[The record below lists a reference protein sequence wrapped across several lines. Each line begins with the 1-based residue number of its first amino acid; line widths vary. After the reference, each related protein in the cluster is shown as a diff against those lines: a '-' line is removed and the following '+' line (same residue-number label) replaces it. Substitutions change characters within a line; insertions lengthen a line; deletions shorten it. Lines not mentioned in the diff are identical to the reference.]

1 VNYYEHHIGDFAEA
15 TAHLSF
21 VEDAAYS
28 RLIRKYYAQEKPLP
42 ADIKAVQRLVGA
54 RSKEEREAVESVLSE
69 FFDLQ
74 TDGWHQ
80 ARCDAEIARYQDK
93 QAKAKRSAQARWNAK
108 PTHSEGNA
116 NASPD
121 AMRTHSEG
129 NALQTPDTRHQSP
142 DPNTHTPSISPDAV
156 RVHADPPVPTKAEP
170 TRAGHLC
177 RLMRQAGIAD
187 TNPGHPD
194 LIALADAG
202 VTDAEVQGAAATT
215 VDRGKGFAYA
225 VGTLKRQRIEAAQT
239 AQQVHRGA
247 MPTRAPTQR
256 ENDALTAGYMTGA
269 TPLPTPTRPQA
280 AQPETIDVESRLIA
294 P

>member
-1 VNYYEHHIGDFAEA
+1 MNYFEDHIGDYAAA
-15 TAHLSF
+15 TAHLSW
-21 VEDAAYS
+21 DGGMAYTS
-28 RLIRKYYAQEKPLP
+28 LIRAYYHAEKPIPKGQAYRLARASTP
-42 ADIKAVQRLVGA
+42 AQRRAVDT
-54 RSKEEREAVESVLSE
+54 VLSE
-69 FFDLQ
+69 FFTLGE
-74 TDGWHQ
+74 DGHHQ
-80 ARCDAEIARYQDK
+80 KRCDEEIARYQDK

-108 PTHSEGNA
+108 PPHSEGNANAHA

-121 AMRTHSEG
+121 AMRTHSEA
-129 NALQTPDTRHQSP
+129 NPLQTPDTRHQTP
-142 DPNTHTPSISPDAV
+142 DPNTHTPSTSPDAV
-156 RVHADPPVPTKAEP
+156 RVPADPPMPPRAEP
-170 TRAGHLC
+170 TRPGHLC

-202 VTDAEVQGAAATT
+202 VQGAAASA

-239 AQQVHRGA
+239 AQQVHRGSV
-247 MPTRAPTQR
+247 PTRAPTQR

-269 TPLPTPTRPQA
+269 TPLPTHTRPQA